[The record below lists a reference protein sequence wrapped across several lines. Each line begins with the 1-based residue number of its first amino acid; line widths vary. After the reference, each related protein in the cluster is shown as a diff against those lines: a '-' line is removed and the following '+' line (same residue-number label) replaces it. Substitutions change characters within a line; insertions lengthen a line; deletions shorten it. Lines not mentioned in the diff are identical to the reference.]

1 MLKIEH
7 IKGYPTMGDNFLRVN
22 QPSSCDK
29 SLERIIHLCNI
40 VKVTILGGHLLDP
53 VKEINF

>member
-40 VKVTILGGHLLDP
+40 VRVKILGGHLLDP
-53 VKEINF
+53 VKK